1 MYNKTGEPIPI
12 IGAMQKEIEKRLET
26 IPENIKKEV
35 FPAKQFYKP
44 KPTEDKPDGLK
55 GRTIV
60 SEVMS
65 INDTLRTFILERKN
79 DLDISE
85 QAQKDGMVTMYQDAL
100 VKGLKGIIPI
110 EEVNKMSVKAHEDLT
125 EDMFTKKIDEGIQ
138 KI

>member
-1 MYNKTGEPIPI
+1 
-12 IGAMQKEIEKRLET
+12 
-26 IPENIKKEV
+26 
-35 FPAKQFYKP
+35 
-44 KPTEDKPDGLK
+44 
-55 GRTIV
+55 
-60 SEVMS
+60 MS